1 MMFKKNRVRIFGTI
15 ILLIGVFLLSYLDNE
30 GIDFVSGILVG
41 LGIGLILTGRILKSN
56 KN

>member
-1 MMFKKNRVRIFGTI
+1 MMFKKNRVRIFGTLL
-15 ILLIGVFLLSYLDNE
+15 LLIGVFLLSYLDNE

>member
-15 ILLIGVFLLSYLDNE
+15 LLLIGVFLLSYLDNE

>member
-1 MMFKKNRVRIFGTI
+1 MFKKNRVRIFGTI

>member
-1 MMFKKNRVRIFGTI
+1 MNRLRIFGTI
-15 ILLIGVFLLSYLDNE
+15 ILLIGVFLNSYLNND

-41 LGIGLILTGRILKSN
+41 LGIGLIITGRILKSN

>member
-15 ILLIGVFLLSYLDNE
+15 LLLIGVFLLSYLDNE

-41 LGIGLILTGRILKSN
+41 LGIGLIITGRILKSN

>member
-1 MMFKKNRVRIFGTI
+1 MMFIKNRVRIFGTLL
-15 ILLIGVFLLSYLDNE
+15 LLIGVFLLSYLDNE

>member
-15 ILLIGVFLLSYLDNE
+15 ILLIGVFLLSYLDKE